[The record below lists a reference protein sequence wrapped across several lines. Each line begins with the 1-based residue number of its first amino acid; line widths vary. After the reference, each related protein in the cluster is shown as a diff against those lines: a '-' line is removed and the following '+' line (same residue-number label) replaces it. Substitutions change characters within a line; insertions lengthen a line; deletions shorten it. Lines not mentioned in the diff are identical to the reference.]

1 MNTEQKFATFF
12 GKASLGRKLGAVM
25 VWLASV
31 MLVAALFVPAYKVT
45 YTDNTT
51 GEKYKLVEA
60 DYADLQDQT
69 KPATPEEEAACDI
82 LAGKP
87 TSVTSY
93 LTKAEKGFAQAEL
106 NHKIVEKEAAGW
118 VAPVLLGV
126 FAALV
131 IIAVVT
137 SLFTM
142 NVISFVAVA
151 GAVVELLLVYFLRF
165 TKHANIAITDYCKEA
180 LSSYLPGST
189 PKPGM
194 HLVLILLIV
203 AAVVLAL
210 VGVIL
215 TYAVKG
221 KAAPE
226 ENYDWDDAERNSDTG
241 IVNINA
247 GGNAGGSM
255 GGNVGSGTEN
265 EVVATLVQMNTGKV
279 FMLKNN
285 TEMVLGK
292 GSAADIIIPNPIIS
306 RTHAKIICSRGVCT
320 LQDLGSKNGTFVG
333 DDKIPAGSS
342 VVLNSGAYITLGN
355 EIFEFNV

>member
-31 MLVAALFVPAYKVT
+31 MLVVALFVPAYKVT
-45 YTDNTT
+45 YADNTT

-137 SLFTM
+137 SLVTM

>member
-31 MLVAALFVPAYKVT
+31 MLVVALFVPAYKVT
-45 YTDNTT
+45 YTNTT
-51 GEKYKLVEA
+51 GEKYKLVEEN
-60 DYADLQDQT
+60 YEKFRDQAEP
-69 KPATPEEEAACDI
+69 KSHEEEAACDI

-93 LTKAEKGFAQAEL
+93 LTKAEKGFVQLETG
-106 NHKIVEKEAAGW
+106 KKEATDW
-118 VAPVLLGV
+118 VAPVLLVV
-126 FAALV
+126 FAVLV
-131 IIAVVT
+131 VAAVVT

-142 NVISFVAVA
+142 NVVSFVAVA

-165 TKHANIAITDYCKEA
+165 AEHVHTAATGNSKNV
-180 LSSYLPGST
+180 LSQYLTGAPKSEFVD
-189 PKPGM
+189 KPGM
-194 HLVLILLIV
+194 HLALILLIV

-215 TYAVKG
+215 TYVIKD

-226 ENYDWDDAERNSDTG
+226 ESYDWDDPDRNSDTG

-247 GGNAGGSM
+247 GGNAGGS
-255 GGNVGSGTEN
+255 VGSGTEN

-355 EIFEFNV
+355 EIFEFNA

>member
-31 MLVAALFVPAYKVT
+31 MLVVALFVPAYKVT

-51 GEKYKLVEA
+51 GEKYGFDET
-60 DYADLQDQT
+60 DYEDFREQA
-69 KPATPEEEAACDI
+69 KPTTPEEEAASDI

-106 NHKIVEKEAAGW
+106 HNKVVEKEAAGW
-118 VAPVLLGV
+118 VAPVLLVV

-131 IIAVVT
+131 LAAVVT

-142 NVISFVAVA
+142 NVVSFVAVA

-165 TKHANIAITDYCKEA
+165 AKHANIAITGYGKEA
-180 LSSYLPGST
+180 MSSYLSGST
-189 PKPGM
+189 PKSGM
-194 HLVLILLIV
+194 HLALILLMV
-203 AAVVLAL
+203 AAAVLAL

-241 IVNINA
+241 IVNISA
-247 GGNAGGSM
+247 GGNM
-255 GGNVGSGTEN
+255 GSGTEN

>member
-31 MLVAALFVPAYKVT
+31 MLVVALFVPAYKVT

-51 GEKYKLVEA
+51 GEKYGFDET
-60 DYADLQDQT
+60 DYEDFREQA
-69 KPATPEEEAACDI
+69 KPTTPEEEAASDI

-106 NHKIVEKEAAGW
+106 HNKVVEKEAAGW
-118 VAPVLLGV
+118 VAPVLLVV

-131 IIAVVT
+131 LAAVVT

-142 NVISFVAVA
+142 NVVSFVAVA

-165 TKHANIAITDYCKEA
+165 TKHANIAITGYGKEA
-180 LSSYLPGST
+180 MSSYLSGST

-194 HLVLILLIV
+194 HLALILLMV
-203 AAVVLAL
+203 AAAVLAL

-221 KAAPE
+221 KAAPAE
-226 ENYDWDDAERNSDTG
+226 SYDWDDAERNSDTG
-241 IVNINA
+241 IVNISA
-247 GGNAGGSM
+247 GGNAGSS
-255 GGNVGSGTEN
+255 VGSGTDN

>member
-25 VWLASV
+25 VWIASV
-31 MLVAALFVPAYKVT
+31 MLVVALFVPAYKVT
-45 YTDNTT
+45 YTNTT
-51 GEKYKLVEA
+51 GEKYKLVEEN
-60 DYADLQDQT
+60 YEKFRDQAEP
-69 KPATPEEEAACDI
+69 KSHEEEAACDI

-93 LTKAEKGFAQAEL
+93 LTKAEKGFVQLETG
-106 NHKIVEKEAAGW
+106 KKEATDW
-118 VAPVLLGV
+118 VAPVLLVV
-126 FAALV
+126 FAVLV
-131 IIAVVT
+131 VAAVVT

-142 NVISFVAVA
+142 NIISFVAVA

-165 TKHANIAITDYCKEA
+165 AEHVHTAATGNSKNVLSQYLTDAPKSEFVD
-180 LSSYLPGST
+180 
-189 PKPGM
+189 KPGM
-194 HLVLILLIV
+194 HLALILLIV

-215 TYAVKG
+215 TYVIKD

-226 ENYDWDDAERNSDTG
+226 ESYDWDDPDRNSDTG

-247 GGNAGGSM
+247 GGNAGGS
-255 GGNVGSGTEN
+255 VGSGTEN

-355 EIFEFNV
+355 EIFEFNA

>member
-31 MLVAALFVPAYKVT
+31 MLVVALFVPAYKVT
-45 YTDNTT
+45 YTNTT
-51 GEKYKLVEA
+51 GEKYKLVEEN
-60 DYADLQDQT
+60 YEKFRDQAEP
-69 KPATPEEEAACDI
+69 KSHEEGAACDI

-93 LTKAEKGFAQAEL
+93 LTKAEKGFVQLETG
-106 NHKIVEKEAAGW
+106 KKEATDW
-118 VAPVLLGV
+118 VAPVLLVV
-126 FAALV
+126 FAVLV
-131 IIAVVT
+131 VAAVVT

-142 NVISFVAVA
+142 NVVSFVAVA

-165 TKHANIAITDYCKEA
+165 AEHVHTAATGNSKNV
-180 LSSYLPGST
+180 LSQYLTGAPKSEFVD
-189 PKPGM
+189 KPGM
-194 HLVLILLIV
+194 HLALILLIV

-215 TYAVKG
+215 TYVIKD

-226 ENYDWDDAERNSDTG
+226 ESYDWDDPDRNSDTG

-247 GGNAGGSM
+247 GGNAGGS
-255 GGNVGSGTEN
+255 VGSGTEN

-355 EIFEFNV
+355 EIFEFNA

>member
-31 MLVAALFVPAYKVT
+31 MLVVALFVPAYKVT

-51 GEKYKLVEA
+51 GEKYKLVET
-60 DYADLQDQT
+60 DYEDFRELL
-69 KPATPEEEAACDI
+69 KPATPEEEAASDI

-93 LTKAEKGFAQAEL
+93 LTKAEKGFVQLETG
-106 NHKIVEKEAAGW
+106 KKEATDW
-118 VAPVLLGV
+118 VAPVLLVV

-131 IIAVVT
+131 VVAVVT

-142 NVISFVAVA
+142 NVVSFVAVA
-151 GAVVELLLVYFLRF
+151 GAVAELLLVYFLRF
-165 TKHANIAITDYCKEA
+165 AKHVNIAIAGYGKETM
-180 LSSYLPGST
+180 SSYLSGST

-194 HLVLILLIV
+194 HLALILLIV

-226 ENYDWDDAERNSDTG
+226 ESYDWDDPDRNSDTG

-247 GGNAGGSM
+247 GGNAGGS
-255 GGNVGSGTEN
+255 VGSGTEN

-355 EIFEFNV
+355 EIFEFNA

>member
-31 MLVAALFVPAYKVT
+31 MLVVALFVPAYKVT
-45 YTDNTT
+45 YADNTT

-142 NVISFVAVA
+142 NVVSFVAVA

-226 ENYDWDDAERNSDTG
+226 ESYDWDDAERNSDTG

>member
-31 MLVAALFVPAYKVT
+31 MLVVALFVPAYKVT
-45 YTDNTT
+45 YTNTT
-51 GEKYKLVEA
+51 GEKYKLVEEN
-60 DYADLQDQT
+60 YEKFRDQAEP
-69 KPATPEEEAACDI
+69 KSHEEEAACDI

-93 LTKAEKGFAQAEL
+93 LTKAEKGFVQLETG
-106 NHKIVEKEAAGW
+106 KKEATDW
-118 VAPVLLGV
+118 VAPVLLVV
-126 FAALV
+126 FAVLV
-131 IIAVVT
+131 VAAVVT

-142 NVISFVAVA
+142 NIISFVAVA

-165 TKHANIAITDYCKEA
+165 AEHVHTAATGNSKNV
-180 LSSYLPGST
+180 LSQYLTGAPKSEFVD
-189 PKPGM
+189 KPGM
-194 HLVLILLIV
+194 HLALILLIV

-215 TYAVKG
+215 TYVIKD

-226 ENYDWDDAERNSDTG
+226 ESYDWDDPDRNSDTG

-247 GGNAGGSM
+247 GGNAGGS
-255 GGNVGSGTEN
+255 VGSGTEN

-355 EIFEFNV
+355 EIFEFNA

>member
-31 MLVAALFVPAYKVT
+31 MLVVALFVPAYKVT
-45 YTDNTT
+45 YTNTT
-51 GEKYKLVEA
+51 GEKYKLVEEN
-60 DYADLQDQT
+60 YEKFRDQAEP
-69 KPATPEEEAACDI
+69 KSHEEGAACDI

-93 LTKAEKGFAQAEL
+93 LTKAEKGFVQLETG
-106 NHKIVEKEAAGW
+106 KKEATDW
-118 VAPVLLGV
+118 VAPVLLVV
-126 FAALV
+126 FAVLV
-131 IIAVVT
+131 VAAVVT

-165 TKHANIAITDYCKEA
+165 AEHVHTAATGNSKNV
-180 LSSYLPGST
+180 LSQYLTGAPKSEFVD
-189 PKPGM
+189 KPGM
-194 HLVLILLIV
+194 HLALILLIV

-215 TYAVKG
+215 TYVIKD

-226 ENYDWDDAERNSDTG
+226 ESYDWDDPDRNSDTG

-247 GGNAGGSM
+247 GGNAGGS
-255 GGNVGSGTEN
+255 VGSGTEN

-306 RTHAKIICSRGVCT
+306 RTHAKIIYSRGVCT

-355 EIFEFNV
+355 EIFEFNA

>member
-1 MNTEQKFATFF
+1 
-12 GKASLGRKLGAVM
+12 
-25 VWLASV
+25 
-31 MLVAALFVPAYKVT
+31 
-45 YTDNTT
+45 
-51 GEKYKLVEA
+51 
-60 DYADLQDQT
+60 
-69 KPATPEEEAACDI
+69 
-82 LAGKP
+82 
-87 TSVTSY
+87 
-93 LTKAEKGFAQAEL
+93 
-106 NHKIVEKEAAGW
+106 
-118 VAPVLLGV
+118 
-126 FAALV
+126 
-131 IIAVVT
+131 

-142 NVISFVAVA
+142 NVVSFVAVA

-165 TKHANIAITDYCKEA
+165 AKHVNIAITDYCKEA
-180 LSSYLPGST
+180 LDYYLPGST

-194 HLVLILLIV
+194 HLALILLVV

-226 ENYDWDDAERNSDTG
+226 ESYDWDEPDRNSDTG

-247 GGNAGGSM
+247 GGNAGGS
-255 GGNVGSGTEN
+255 VGSGTEN

-355 EIFEFNV
+355 EIFEFNA

>member
-31 MLVAALFVPAYKVT
+31 MLVVALFVPAYKVT

-60 DYADLQDQT
+60 DYVDLQDQT
-69 KPATPEEEAACDI
+69 KPATPEEEAACDV

-194 HLVLILLIV
+194 HLVLILLVV

>member
-31 MLVAALFVPAYKVT
+31 MLVVALFVPAYKVT
-45 YTDNTT
+45 YSKTADTKKNITAQQNAEELQKKLNANTQQ
-51 GEKYKLVEA
+51 EK
-60 DYADLQDQT
+60 
-69 KPATPEEEAACDI
+69 AASDI
-82 LAGKP
+82 LAGDHP
-87 TSVTSY
+87 TSVASY
-93 LTKAEKGFAQAEL
+93 LTKAEKGFVQLETG
-106 NHKIVEKEAAGW
+106 KKEATDW
-118 VAPVLLGV
+118 VAPVLLVV
-126 FAALV
+126 FAVLV
-131 IIAVVT
+131 VAAVVT

-142 NVISFVAVA
+142 NIISFVAVA

-165 TKHANIAITDYCKEA
+165 AEHVHTAATGNSKNVLSQYLTDAPKSEFVD
-180 LSSYLPGST
+180 
-189 PKPGM
+189 KPGM
-194 HLVLILLIV
+194 HLALILLIV

-215 TYAVKG
+215 TYVIKD

-226 ENYDWDDAERNSDTG
+226 ESYDWDDPDRNSDTG

-247 GGNAGGSM
+247 GGNAGGS
-255 GGNVGSGTEN
+255 VGSGTEN

-355 EIFEFNV
+355 EIFEFNA

>member
-1 MNTEQKFATFF
+1 M
-12 GKASLGRKLGAVM
+12 L
-25 VWLASV
+25 LA
-31 MLVAALFVPAYKVT
+31 
-45 YTDNTT
+45 
-51 GEKYKLVEA
+51 
-60 DYADLQDQT
+60 
-69 KPATPEEEAACDI
+69 
-82 LAGKP
+82 
-87 TSVTSY
+87 
-93 LTKAEKGFAQAEL
+93 
-106 NHKIVEKEAAGW
+106 
-118 VAPVLLGV
+118 V

-131 IIAVVT
+131 VVAVVT

-142 NVISFVAVA
+142 NVVSFVAVA

-165 TKHANIAITDYCKEA
+165 AKHVNIAIAGYGKETM
-180 LSSYLPGST
+180 SSYLFGST

-194 HLVLILLIV
+194 HLALILLVV

-226 ENYDWDDAERNSDTG
+226 ESYDWDDPDRNSDTG

-247 GGNAGGSM
+247 GGNAGGS
-255 GGNVGSGTEN
+255 VGSGTEN

-355 EIFEFNV
+355 EIFEFNA

>member
-31 MLVAALFVPAYKVT
+31 MLVVALFMPAYKVT

-226 ENYDWDDAERNSDTG
+226 ESYDWDDAERNSDTG

>member
-31 MLVAALFVPAYKVT
+31 MLVVALFVPAYKVT
-45 YTDNTT
+45 YTNTT
-51 GEKYKLVEA
+51 GEKYKLVEEN
-60 DYADLQDQT
+60 YEKFRDQAEP
-69 KPATPEEEAACDI
+69 KSHEEGAACDI

-93 LTKAEKGFAQAEL
+93 LTKAEKGFVQLETG
-106 NHKIVEKEAAGW
+106 KKEATDW
-118 VAPVLLGV
+118 VAPVLLVV

-131 IIAVVT
+131 VVAVVT

-142 NVISFVAVA
+142 NVVSFVAVA
-151 GAVVELLLVYFLRF
+151 GAVAELLLVYFLRF
-165 TKHANIAITDYCKEA
+165 AKHVNIAIAGYGKETM
-180 LSSYLPGST
+180 SSYLSGST

-194 HLVLILLIV
+194 HLALILLIV

-226 ENYDWDDAERNSDTG
+226 ESYDWDDPDRNSDTG

-247 GGNAGGSM
+247 GGNAGGS
-255 GGNVGSGTEN
+255 VGSGTEN

-355 EIFEFNV
+355 EIFEFNA

>member
-31 MLVAALFVPAYKVT
+31 MLVVALFVPAYKVT

-51 GEKYKLVEA
+51 GEKYKLVET
-60 DYADLQDQT
+60 DYEDFRELL
-69 KPATPEEEAACDI
+69 KPATPEEEAASDI

-93 LTKAEKGFAQAEL
+93 LTKAEKAFAQAEL
-106 NHKIVEKEAAGW
+106 HNKVTEKEAAGW
-118 VAPVLLGV
+118 VAPVLLAV

-131 IIAVVT
+131 VVAVVT

-142 NVISFVAVA
+142 NVVSFVAVA

-165 TKHANIAITDYCKEA
+165 AKHVNIAITGYGKETM
-180 LSSYLPGST
+180 SNYLFGST

-194 HLVLILLIV
+194 HLALILLVV

-226 ENYDWDDAERNSDTG
+226 ESYDWDDPDRNSDTG
-241 IVNINA
+241 IVNISA
-247 GGNAGGSM
+247 GGNAGGS
-255 GGNVGSGTEN
+255 VGSGTEN

-355 EIFEFNV
+355 EIFEFNA

>member
-31 MLVAALFVPAYKVT
+31 MLVVALFVPAYKVT
-45 YTDNTT
+45 YADNTT

-194 HLVLILLIV
+194 HLALILLVV

>member
-31 MLVAALFVPAYKVT
+31 MLVVALFVPAYKVT
-45 YTDNTT
+45 YTNTT
-51 GEKYKLVEA
+51 GEKYKLVEEN
-60 DYADLQDQT
+60 YEKFRDQAEP
-69 KPATPEEEAACDI
+69 KSHEEEAACDI

-87 TSVTSY
+87 TSVASY
-93 LTKAEKGFAQAEL
+93 LTKAEKGFVQLETG
-106 NHKIVEKEAAGW
+106 KKEATDW
-118 VAPVLLGV
+118 VAPVLLVV
-126 FAALV
+126 FAVLV
-131 IIAVVT
+131 VAAVVT

-142 NVISFVAVA
+142 NIISFVAVA

-165 TKHANIAITDYCKEA
+165 AEHVHTAATGNSKNV
-180 LSSYLPGST
+180 LSQYLTGAPKSEFVD
-189 PKPGM
+189 KPGM
-194 HLVLILLIV
+194 HLALILLIV

-215 TYAVKG
+215 TYVIKD

-226 ENYDWDDAERNSDTG
+226 ESYDWDDPDRNSDTG

-247 GGNAGGSM
+247 GGNAGGS
-255 GGNVGSGTEN
+255 VGSGTEN

-355 EIFEFNV
+355 EIFEFNA

>member
-31 MLVAALFVPAYKVT
+31 MLVVALFVPAYKVT
-45 YTDNTT
+45 YTNTT
-51 GEKYKLVEA
+51 GEKYKLVEEN
-60 DYADLQDQT
+60 YEKFRDQAEP
-69 KPATPEEEAACDI
+69 KSHEEGAACDI

-93 LTKAEKGFAQAEL
+93 LTKAEKGFVQLETG
-106 NHKIVEKEAAGW
+106 KKEATDW
-118 VAPVLLGV
+118 VAPVLLVV
-126 FAALV
+126 FAVLV
-131 IIAVVT
+131 VAAVVT

-165 TKHANIAITDYCKEA
+165 AEHVHTAATGNSKNV
-180 LSSYLPGST
+180 LSQYLTGAPKSEFVD
-189 PKPGM
+189 KPGM
-194 HLVLILLIV
+194 HLALILLVV

-226 ENYDWDDAERNSDTG
+226 ESYDWDDPDRNSDTG

-247 GGNAGGSM
+247 GGNAGGS
-255 GGNVGSGTEN
+255 VGSGTEN

-355 EIFEFNV
+355 EIFEFNA

>member
-31 MLVAALFVPAYKVT
+31 MLVVALFVPAYKVT
-45 YTDNTT
+45 YTDNST
-51 GEKYKLVEA
+51 GEKYKLVET
-60 DYADLQDQT
+60 DYEDFQDQT
-69 KPATPEEEAACDI
+69 KPTSPEEEAACDI

-93 LTKAEKGFAQAEL
+93 LTKGEKGFAQLEL
-106 NHKIVEKEAAGW
+106 YHKITEKEAAGW

-165 TKHANIAITDYCKEA
+165 AKHTNIAIADYGKET
-180 LSSYLPGST
+180 LSYYLPGST
-189 PKPGM
+189 PKTGM

-226 ENYDWDDAERNSDTG
+226 ESYDWDDPDRNSDTG
-241 IVNINA
+241 IVNISA
-247 GGNAGGSM
+247 GGNAGGSV

-355 EIFEFNV
+355 EIFEFNA

>member
-31 MLVAALFVPAYKVT
+31 MLVVALFVPAYKVT
-45 YTDNTT
+45 YADNTT

-142 NVISFVAVA
+142 NVVSFVAVA

>member
-31 MLVAALFVPAYKVT
+31 MLVVALFVPAYKVT

-118 VAPVLLGV
+118 VAPVLLVV

-247 GGNAGGSM
+247 GGNAGGS
-255 GGNVGSGTEN
+255 GTEN

>member
-31 MLVAALFVPAYKVT
+31 MLVVALFVPAYKVT

-51 GEKYKLVEA
+51 GEKYKLVET
-60 DYADLQDQT
+60 DYVDLQDQLD
-69 KPATPEEEAACDI
+69 PATPEEEAASDI

-93 LTKAEKGFAQAEL
+93 LTKAEKAFAQAEL

-131 IIAVVT
+131 VIAVVT

-165 TKHANIAITDYCKEA
+165 VKHTNIAITDYCKEA
-180 LSSYLPGST
+180 LDYYLPGST

-194 HLVLILLIV
+194 HLALILLIV

-226 ENYDWDDAERNSDTG
+226 ESYDWDDPDRNSDTG

-247 GGNAGGSM
+247 GGNAGGS
-255 GGNVGSGTEN
+255 VGSGTEN

-355 EIFEFNV
+355 EIFEFNA

>member
-31 MLVAALFVPAYKVT
+31 MLVVALFVPAYKVT
-45 YTDNTT
+45 YADNTT

-60 DYADLQDQT
+60 DYVDLQDQLD
-69 KPATPEEEAACDI
+69 PATPEEEAASDV

-93 LTKAEKGFAQAEL
+93 LTKVEKAFAQAEL

-165 TKHANIAITDYCKEA
+165 AKHTNIAITDYCKEA
-180 LSSYLPGST
+180 LNYYLPGST

-194 HLVLILLIV
+194 HLALILLIV

-226 ENYDWDDAERNSDTG
+226 ESYDWDDAERNSDTG

>member
-31 MLVAALFVPAYKVT
+31 MLVVALFVPAYKVT
-45 YTDNTT
+45 YTNTT
-51 GEKYKLVEA
+51 GEKYKLVEEN
-60 DYADLQDQT
+60 YEKFRDQAEP
-69 KPATPEEEAACDI
+69 KSHEEGAACDI

-93 LTKAEKGFAQAEL
+93 LTKAEKGFVQLETG
-106 NHKIVEKEAAGW
+106 KKEATDW
-118 VAPVLLGV
+118 VAPVLLVV
-126 FAALV
+126 FAVLV
-131 IIAVVT
+131 VAAVVT

-165 TKHANIAITDYCKEA
+165 AKHVNIAIAGYGKETM
-180 LSSYLPGST
+180 SSYLFGST

-194 HLVLILLIV
+194 HLALILLVV

-226 ENYDWDDAERNSDTG
+226 ESYDWDDPDRNSDTG

-247 GGNAGGSM
+247 GGNAGGS
-255 GGNVGSGTEN
+255 VGSGTEN

-355 EIFEFNV
+355 EIFEFNA

>member
-31 MLVAALFVPAYKVT
+31 MLVVALFVPAYKVT
-45 YTDNTT
+45 YADNTT

-226 ENYDWDDAERNSDTG
+226 ESYDWDDAERNSDTG

>member
-31 MLVAALFVPAYKVT
+31 MLVVALFVPAYKVT
-45 YTDNTT
+45 YTNTT
-51 GEKYKLVEA
+51 GEKYKLVEEN
-60 DYADLQDQT
+60 YEKFRDQAEP
-69 KPATPEEEAACDI
+69 KSHEEGAACDI

-93 LTKAEKGFAQAEL
+93 LTKAEKGFVQLETG
-106 NHKIVEKEAAGW
+106 KKEATDW
-118 VAPVLLGV
+118 VAPVLLVV
-126 FAALV
+126 FAVLV
-131 IIAVVT
+131 VAAVVT

-165 TKHANIAITDYCKEA
+165 AEHVHTAATGNSKNV
-180 LSSYLPGST
+180 LSQYLTGAPKSEFVD
-189 PKPGM
+189 KPGM
-194 HLVLILLIV
+194 HLALILLIV

-226 ENYDWDDAERNSDTG
+226 ESYDWDDPDRNSDTG

-247 GGNAGGSM
+247 GGNAGGS
-255 GGNVGSGTEN
+255 VGSGTEN

-355 EIFEFNV
+355 EIFEFNA

>member
-25 VWLASV
+25 VWIASV
-31 MLVAALFVPAYKVT
+31 MLVVALFVPAYKVT
-45 YTDNTT
+45 YTNTT
-51 GEKYKLVEA
+51 GEKYKLVEEN
-60 DYADLQDQT
+60 YEKFRDQAEP
-69 KPATPEEEAACDI
+69 KSHEEEAACDI

-93 LTKAEKGFAQAEL
+93 LTKAEKGFVQLETG
-106 NHKIVEKEAAGW
+106 KKEATDW
-118 VAPVLLGV
+118 VAPVLLVV
-126 FAALV
+126 FAVLV
-131 IIAVVT
+131 VAAVVT

-142 NVISFVAVA
+142 NIISFVAVA

-165 TKHANIAITDYCKEA
+165 AEHVHTAATGNSKNVLSQYLTDAPKSEFVD
-180 LSSYLPGST
+180 
-189 PKPGM
+189 KPGM
-194 HLVLILLIV
+194 HLALILLVV

-226 ENYDWDDAERNSDTG
+226 ESYDWDDPDRNSDTG

-247 GGNAGGSM
+247 GGNAGGS
-255 GGNVGSGTEN
+255 VGSGTEN

-355 EIFEFNV
+355 EIFEFNA

>member
-31 MLVAALFVPAYKVT
+31 MLVVALFVPAYKVT

-51 GEKYKLVEA
+51 GEKYKLVET
-60 DYADLQDQT
+60 DYEDFRELL
-69 KPATPEEEAACDI
+69 KPATPEEEAASDI

-93 LTKAEKGFAQAEL
+93 LTKAEKAFAKAEL
-106 NHKIVEKEAAGW
+106 HNKVTEKEAAGW
-118 VAPVLLGV
+118 VAPVLLAV

-131 IIAVVT
+131 VVAVVT

-142 NVISFVAVA
+142 NVVSFVAVA

-165 TKHANIAITDYCKEA
+165 AKHVNIASAGYGKETM
-180 LSSYLPGST
+180 SSYLSGST

-194 HLVLILLIV
+194 HLALILLVV

-226 ENYDWDDAERNSDTG
+226 ESYDWDDPDRNSDTG

-247 GGNAGGSM
+247 GGNAGGS
-255 GGNVGSGTEN
+255 VGSGTEN

-355 EIFEFNV
+355 EIFEFNA

>member
-31 MLVAALFVPAYKVT
+31 MLVVALFVPAYKVT
-45 YTDNTT
+45 YTNTT
-51 GEKYKLVEA
+51 GEKYKLVEEN
-60 DYADLQDQT
+60 YEKFRDQAEP
-69 KPATPEEEAACDI
+69 KSHEEGAACDI

-93 LTKAEKGFAQAEL
+93 LTKAEKGFVQLETG
-106 NHKIVEKEAAGW
+106 KKEATDW
-118 VAPVLLGV
+118 VAPVLLVV
-126 FAALV
+126 FAVLV
-131 IIAVVT
+131 VAAVVT

-165 TKHANIAITDYCKEA
+165 AEHVHTAATGNSKNV
-180 LSSYLPGST
+180 LSQYLTGAPKSEFVD
-189 PKPGM
+189 KPGM
-194 HLVLILLIV
+194 NLALILLIV

-215 TYAVKG
+215 TYVIKD

-226 ENYDWDDAERNSDTG
+226 ESYDWDDPDRNSDTG

-247 GGNAGGSM
+247 GGNAGGS
-255 GGNVGSGTEN
+255 VGSGTEN

-355 EIFEFNV
+355 EIFEFNA

>member
-1 MNTEQKFATFF
+1 MNTKQKFATFF

-31 MLVAALFVPAYKVT
+31 MLVVALFVPAYKVT
-45 YTDNTT
+45 YTNTT
-51 GEKYKLVEA
+51 GEKYKLVEEN
-60 DYADLQDQT
+60 YEKFRDQAEP
-69 KPATPEEEAACDI
+69 KSHEEGAACDI

-93 LTKAEKGFAQAEL
+93 LTKAEKGFVQLETG
-106 NHKIVEKEAAGW
+106 KKEATDW
-118 VAPVLLGV
+118 VAPVLLVV
-126 FAALV
+126 FAVLV
-131 IIAVVT
+131 VAAVVT

-165 TKHANIAITDYCKEA
+165 AEHVHTAATGNSKNV
-180 LSSYLPGST
+180 LSQYLTGAPKSEFVD
-189 PKPGM
+189 KPGM
-194 HLVLILLIV
+194 HLALILLIV

-215 TYAVKG
+215 TYVIKD

-226 ENYDWDDAERNSDTG
+226 ESYDWDDPDRNSDTG

-247 GGNAGGSM
+247 GGNAGGS
-255 GGNVGSGTEN
+255 VGSGTEN

-355 EIFEFNV
+355 EIFEFNA

>member
-31 MLVAALFVPAYKVT
+31 MLVVALFVPAYKVT

-51 GEKYKLVEA
+51 GEKYKLVET
-60 DYADLQDQT
+60 DYVDLQDQLD
-69 KPATPEEEAACDI
+69 PATPEEEAASDI

-87 TSVTSY
+87 TSVISY
-93 LTKAEKGFAQAEL
+93 LTKAEKAFAKAEL
-106 NHKIVEKEAAGW
+106 NHKITEKEAAGW

-165 TKHANIAITDYCKEA
+165 AKHANIAITDYCKEA
-180 LSSYLPGST
+180 LDYYLPGST

-194 HLVLILLIV
+194 HLALILLVV

-226 ENYDWDDAERNSDTG
+226 ESYDWDDPDRNSDTG
-241 IVNINA
+241 IVNISA
-247 GGNAGGSM
+247 GGNAGGS
-255 GGNVGSGTEN
+255 VGSGTEN

-355 EIFEFNV
+355 EIFEFNA

>member
-45 YTDNTT
+45 YADNTT

-165 TKHANIAITDYCKEA
+165 AKHANIAITDYCKEA

-226 ENYDWDDAERNSDTG
+226 ESYDWDDAERNSDTG

>member
-31 MLVAALFVPAYKVT
+31 MLVVALFVPAYKVT
-45 YTDNTT
+45 YAKTTDTKENVTAQQSDEELQKQLKANTPQ
-51 GEKYKLVEA
+51 EK
-60 DYADLQDQT
+60 
-69 KPATPEEEAACDI
+69 AASDI
-82 LAGKP
+82 LAGKR
-87 TSVTSY
+87 TSVASY
-93 LTKAEKGFAQAEL
+93 LTKAEKGFVQLETG
-106 NHKIVEKEAAGW
+106 KKEATDW
-118 VAPVLLGV
+118 VAPVLLVV
-126 FAALV
+126 FAVLV
-131 IIAVVT
+131 VAAVVT

-142 NVISFVAVA
+142 NIISFVAVA
-151 GAVVELLLVYFLRF
+151 GAVVELLLVFFLRYAKYVHAAATGYAKNVLSQYLFGANALMSKF
-165 TKHANIAITDYCKEA
+165 TD
-180 LSSYLPGST
+180 
-189 PKPGM
+189 KPGM
-194 HLVLILLIV
+194 HVSLILLIV

-215 TYAVKG
+215 TYVIKD

-226 ENYDWDDAERNSDTG
+226 ESYDWDDPDRNSDTG

-247 GGNAGGSM
+247 GGNAGGS
-255 GGNVGSGTEN
+255 VGSGTEN

-355 EIFEFNV
+355 EIFEFNA

>member
-31 MLVAALFVPAYKVT
+31 MLVVALFVPAYKVT
-45 YTDNTT
+45 YADNTT

>member
-1 MNTEQKFATFF
+1 
-12 GKASLGRKLGAVM
+12 
-25 VWLASV
+25 
-31 MLVAALFVPAYKVT
+31 MLVVALFVPAYKVT
-45 YTDNTT
+45 YTNTT
-51 GEKYKLVEA
+51 GEKYKLVEEN
-60 DYADLQDQT
+60 YEKFRDQAEP
-69 KPATPEEEAACDI
+69 KSHEEGAACDI

-93 LTKAEKGFAQAEL
+93 LTKAEKGFVQLETG
-106 NHKIVEKEAAGW
+106 KKEATDW
-118 VAPVLLGV
+118 VAPVLLVV
-126 FAALV
+126 FAVLV
-131 IIAVVT
+131 VAAVVT

-165 TKHANIAITDYCKEA
+165 AEHVHTAATGNSKNV
-180 LSSYLPGST
+180 LSQYLTGAPKSEFVD
-189 PKPGM
+189 KPGM
-194 HLVLILLIV
+194 HLALILLVV

-226 ENYDWDDAERNSDTG
+226 ESYDWDDPDRNSDTG

-247 GGNAGGSM
+247 GGNAGGS
-255 GGNVGSGTEN
+255 VGSGTEN

-355 EIFEFNV
+355 EIFEFNA

>member
-31 MLVAALFVPAYKVT
+31 MLVVALFVPAYKVT

-51 GEKYKLVEA
+51 GEKYKLVET
-60 DYADLQDQT
+60 DYEDFRELL
-69 KPATPEEEAACDI
+69 KPATPEEEAASDI

-93 LTKAEKGFAQAEL
+93 LTKADKAFAKAEL
-106 NHKIVEKEAAGW
+106 HNKVTEKEAAGW
-118 VAPVLLGV
+118 VAPVLLAV

-131 IIAVVT
+131 VVAVVT

-142 NVISFVAVA
+142 NVVSFVAVA

-165 TKHANIAITDYCKEA
+165 AKHVNIAIAGYGKETM
-180 LSSYLPGST
+180 SSYLSGST

-194 HLVLILLIV
+194 HLALILLVV

-226 ENYDWDDAERNSDTG
+226 ESYDWDDPDRNSDTG

-247 GGNAGGSM
+247 GGNAGGS
-255 GGNVGSGTEN
+255 VGSGTEN

-292 GSAADIIIPNPIIS
+292 GSASDIIIPNPIIS

-355 EIFEFNV
+355 EIFEFNA

>member
-31 MLVAALFVPAYKVT
+31 MLVVALFVPAYKVT
-45 YTDNTT
+45 YTNTT
-51 GEKYKLVEA
+51 GEKYKLVEEN
-60 DYADLQDQT
+60 YEKFRDQAEP
-69 KPATPEEEAACDI
+69 KSHEEGAACDI

-93 LTKAEKGFAQAEL
+93 LTKAEKGFVQLETG
-106 NHKIVEKEAAGW
+106 KKEATDW
-118 VAPVLLGV
+118 VAPVLLVV
-126 FAALV
+126 FAVLV
-131 IIAVVT
+131 VAAVVT

-165 TKHANIAITDYCKEA
+165 AEHVHTAAPGNSKNV
-180 LSSYLPGST
+180 LSQDLTGAPKSEFVD
-189 PKPGM
+189 KPGM
-194 HLVLILLIV
+194 HLALILLIV

-215 TYAVKG
+215 TYVIKD

-226 ENYDWDDAERNSDTG
+226 ESYDWDDPDRNSDTG

-247 GGNAGGSM
+247 GGNAGGS
-255 GGNVGSGTEN
+255 VGSGTEN

-355 EIFEFNV
+355 EIFEFNA